1 MKNQLLNLCAAAT
14 VLLYSCGGSGN
25 TSTTDTTNTQQ
36 NNIAAQVNTNC
47 TLPNPCNA
55 CEPSCQDAAICIHK
69 IKQSTFDSM
78 RINKEA
84 TNEGTII
91 TADAMKK
98 KLSTCDVNK
107 PVYIL
112 VVDTTQNTDND
123 ISVSVVAENSTST
136 IYTVGVMYKEAL
148 IRGLLRKS
156 AKAFHFYNAKRLA
169 EPYDDDIIFR
179 VSFPNGVPDEY
190 YDLSDAPPPPPSHN
204 P

>member
-1 MKNQLLNLCAAAT
+1 
-14 VLLYSCGGSGN
+14 
-25 TSTTDTTNTQQ
+25 
-36 NNIAAQVNTNC
+36 
-47 TLPNPCNA
+47 
-55 CEPSCQDAAICIHK
+55 
-69 IKQSTFDSM
+69 M
-78 RINKEA
+78 RVNKEA

-98 KLSTCDVNK
+98 KLSTCDVAN
-107 PVYIL
+107 PINIIAE
-112 VVDTTQNTDND
+112 DATQSTDDD
-123 ISVSVVAENSTST
+123 ISINAVPGHDIA
-136 IYTVGVMYKEAL
+136 VMYKEAL

-190 YDLSDAPPPPPSHN
+190 YDLSDAPPPHN